1 MTYRSIGR
9 LRPEGL
15 TRDWLLDVDELAT
28 TVIAAVIALGL
39 VALVIHG
46 NTIVKFCV
54 MTAINIGAGF
64 FFLRKYFG
72 RV

>member
-1 MTYRSIGR
+1 VVPSDRMTYRSIGR

-28 TVIAAVIALGL
+28 TVIA
-39 VALVIHG
+39 
-46 NTIVKFCV
+46 
-54 MTAINIGAGF
+54 IGAGF